1 MKTIIVV
8 PDFTRK
14 AHLKKILPTILKGKK
29 GSIEIIIAT
38 GLHRSPTKK
47 QIRKNLG
54 ALADKAKV
62 SVHNYRKNA
71 VEYFGKTKK
80 GISVYL
86 NKKLRTADSIIT
98 VGVVEPH
105 LYAGY
110 SGGIKVVSIG
120 LAGEKTINATHH
132 PRFLDHPKTKICS
145 ITKNPFRDFIDDAG
159 RTLPIR
165 HSVNIIN
172 NRNGKLLKVFCG
184 HPKTSFKNAVTY
196 SREIFEKK
204 IDKLYDVVIC
214 DIPKEKAVNIYQ
226 ASRAFN
232 YVANTKKCILKNNAI
247 ILVKADL
254 KDGFGRGL
262 GEKRF
267 EKTMTKMKDPKR
279 LIRNIKKK
287 GCLAGEHRAY
297 MVAKAIQKAE
307 LGFISNKADLY
318 KNKILPFLFF
328 KDLKEAR
335 KYISKKSKTCYL
347 KNAFNAI
354 LVKKP

>member
-1 MKTIIVV
+1 MKTIIAV

-14 AHLKKILPTILKGKK
+14 AHLKKILPAILKGKK
-29 GSIEIIIAT
+29 DNIEIIIAT
-38 GLHRSPTKK
+38 GLHRPPSKK
-47 QIRKNLG
+47 EIRENLG
-54 ALADKAKV
+54 ALADKVKI
-62 SVHNYRKNA
+62 SVHNYRNNA

-80 GISVYL
+80 GIPIYL
-86 NKKLRTADSIIT
+86 NKKLKTADAIIT
-98 VGVVEPH
+98 IGVVEPH

-145 ITKNPFRDFIDDAG
+145 ITENPFRDFIDDAG
-159 RTLPIR
+159 QALPIK

-172 NRNGKLLKVFCG
+172 DRNGKLLKVFHG
-184 HPKTSFKNAVTY
+184 SPKSSFKNAVAY
-196 SREIFEKK
+196 SRKIFEKK

-214 DIPKEKAVNIYQ
+214 DIPKEKADNIYQ

-232 YVANTKKCILKNNAI
+232 YVANTKKCVLKNNAI

-254 KDGFGRGL
+254 KDGFGKGL

-267 EKTMTKMKDPKR
+267 EETMIKMKDPKR
-279 LIRNIKKK
+279 LIKNIKKK

-297 MVAKAIQKAE
+297 MVAKAMQKAK

-318 KNKILPFLFF
+318 KNKRLPFLFF
-328 KDLKEAR
+328 KGLKQAR
-335 KYISKKSKTCYL
+335 KYISKRTDTYYL
-347 KNAFNAI
+347 KNAFNII
-354 LVKKP
+354 LVKTP